1 MAAACNRGWK
11 PTVSGI
17 RKIVSHD
24 SGGRKLKSPIA
35 AATIVAHV
43 APDSFSAGSRP
54 QLLAATPVGVQK
66 NATSKLTRSG

>member
-1 MAAACNRGWK
+1 M
-11 PTVSGI
+11 

-24 SGGRKLKSPIA
+24 SGGRKPKSPIA
-35 AATIVAHV
+35 ASTIVAHL

-66 NATSKLTRSG
+66 NATSQLPHSGKEELQSNKKRTRSS